1 MSDRRTQLH
10 RKVLDLIGR
19 CAHGS
24 RDDAARDALL
34 LELAAYQAE
43 QVAPYGR
50 FWAQRV
56 RGRTPTTPEALPAL
70 PTDAFR
76 YARISSRPPEDDVR
90 RFLSSGTTSESRSLH
105 ALADLSLYDAAAE
118 AAARVALFP
127 DVARMPLVLL
137 VPSAEA
143 LPDSSLSYMLA
154 RFASW
159 FGDASTLYAWPVGP
173 GHMEGLRARLTDLA
187 RTGTPVALLGTSFAF
202 VHAVDALAGERFV
215 LPRGSRIMQTGGFKG
230 RARTL
235 SPEAMRTL
243 LHDAFGVDASHIVA
257 EYGMTEL
264 SSQLY
269 ETTLRWPAAPRRLW
283 APGWVRV
290 SVVDPET
297 LAPLP
302 DGCQGLVRI
311 DDLANLDGVA
321 CIQTADLGVLDG
333 HGLTLHG
340 RAADAVARGCSITA
354 AELLGEATS

>member
-1 MSDRRTQLH
+1 MSDRRTEL
-10 RKVLDLIGR
+10 RSKVLALIAR
-19 CAHGS
+19 CANGA
-24 RDDAARDALL
+24 RDDLARDALL

-50 FWAQRV
+50 FHAQRL
-56 RGRTPTTPEALPAL
+56 RGRMPTTPDAIPAL

-76 YARISSRPPEDDVR
+76 YARISSRPEHEDVR
-90 RFLSSGTTSESRSLH
+90 RFVSSGTTSESRSLH
-105 ALADLSLYDAAAE
+105 ALADLTLYDAAPE
-118 AAARVALFP
+118 AAARFALFH
-127 DVARMPLVLL
+127 DLARMPLVLL

-143 LPDSSLSYMLA
+143 LPESSLSYMLA
-154 RFASW
+154 RFVDW
-159 FGDASTLYAWPVGP
+159 FGGESSMHAWPVGP
-173 GHMEGLRARLTDLA
+173 GHMEALRARLTA
-187 RTGTPVALLGTSFAF
+187 ASRAGTPVALLGTSFAF
-202 VHAVDALAGERFV
+202 VHAVDALGGERFR
-215 LPRGSRIMQTGGFKG
+215 LPASSRIMQTGGFKG

-243 LHDAFGVDASHIVA
+243 LHDAFGVDDTRIVA

-269 ETTLRWPAAPRRLW
+269 ETTLRWPDAARRLW

-302 DGCQGLVRI
+302 DGQQGLVRI

-321 CIQTADLGVLDG
+321 CIQTADLGVLDA
-333 HGLTLHG
+333 HGLSLHG

-354 AELLGEATS
+354 AELLGEGQR